1 MGRLRA
7 RIHNLEQETSA
18 DIIAVR
24 HPDGSTSRFHQGAA
38 MECFLH
44 EADRGRRDYFGEEP
58 GEAHSLTVALRTAT
72 NLEDLMREQGQM
84 LGFWVGED
92 EVARGLR
99 GRPGPPVRWNEDGTV
114 CS

>member
-7 RIHNLEQETSA
+7 RIRDLEQEASA

-44 EADRGRRDYFGEEP
+44 EMDRGRRYYFGEEP
-58 GEAHSLTVALRTAT
+58 GEAHPTHLISPSALSLKVTSAPLLCSPR
-72 NLEDLMREQGQM
+72 
-84 LGFWVGED
+84 
-92 EVARGLR
+92 
-99 GRPGPPVRWNEDGTV
+99 RPSKV
-114 CS
+114 CTLSTESSWLS